1 MNHVRVVAL
10 LAATCSSIACARP
23 VAAQTPPPNVT
34 ATDARDAARS
44 AQEAQDA
51 LRDVPAGSWEYQA
64 VARLKADGII
74 AGYPDKTFKGDRP
87 LTRYE
92 MAVIADR
99 AVHALE
105 AQMALGKPVAKD
117 DLDAVRHLLA
127 EYAHEV
133 EGVQQQVAVLEKRVD
148 STAETVAAQGQQL
161 RAARIGINAWIRPGS
176 YTETM
181 TAINGPTKRVAGQEP
196 NQALTSGSVTFAP
209 GHGNTSNTT
218 LPTQPVNHGT
228 LWQDM
233 RLAVNGDVDQ
243 HISYKFRVEQA
254 LYGDQPTSG
263 QTTTNPAY
271 CTNAACTPIAGTQ
284 DFPNNLP
291 IRLDIAQLTYRS
303 GPLYVNAG
311 RFTLNSGKWNESG
324 LVYGGI
330 QDNGVQVGYRDGRID
345 AWAMQEYGASSATN
359 AALFPTNATT
369 CPLGLSSKCIERNS
383 TGLLFKG
390 EYHFPKIALSIGGTY
405 NMMSGVV
412 NTEWNPRAGLC
423 AAGTAAAV
431 TTLDARTVP
440 CPSGTTRITVTN
452 PLPGQVIGAPV
463 TGAYQTVQT
472 NIPAASIFLVKPFG
486 NPGRR
491 QFKIVTEAERRLG
504 NDPLTGAPWTDN
516 RAFHGEIAFASKGNI
531 TDGPILPAG
540 GVRNSNV
547 AQFDYFNIGLNG
559 TGAQGGPYG
568 TAAYNSFYFLNNN
581 GLQSTLLLLGHWFS
595 DEFRLTAG
603 FEHWNVRKG
612 TTIPA
617 GSLTCPGCYVGGVNA
632 NAVFLD
638 SWIYF

>member
-1 MNHVRVVAL
+1 VNYVHVVAL
-10 LAATCSSIACARP
+10 LAATWFSLACAVP
-23 VAAQTPPPNVT
+23 AAAQTPPPAGT
-34 ATDARDAARS
+34 ATDARDAVRS
-44 AQEAQDA
+44 TQEAQDA

-64 VARLKADGII
+64 VQRLTADGII
-74 AGYPDKTFKGDRP
+74 SGYPDKTFKGDRP

-105 AQMALGKPVAKD
+105 AEMALGKPVAKD
-117 DLDAVRHLLA
+117 DLDAVRRLLA

-133 EGVQQQVAVLEKRVD
+133 EGVQQQVAVLEQRVD
-148 STAETVAAQGQQL
+148 TTAKTVTAQGRQL
-161 RAARIGINAWIRPGS
+161 RSARIGINAWIRPGS
-176 YTETM
+176 YTETLS
-181 TAINGPTKRVAGQEP
+181 AINGPTSRVAGQAP
-196 NQALTSGSVTFAP
+196 NRTLTSGNVTFSP
-209 GHGNTSNTT
+209 GHGNTSSTT
-218 LPTQPVNHGT
+218 LSTKPVDHGA

-233 RLAVNGDVDQ
+233 RLAVSGDVDR
-243 HISYKFRVEQA
+243 HIGYQFRIEQA
-254 LYGDQPTSG
+254 MYGEQPSG
-263 QTTTNPAY
+263 QTTTNPAF
-271 CTNAACTPIAGTQ
+271 CINSACTPIAGTQ
-284 DFPNNLP
+284 DFPSNLP
-291 IRLDIAQLTYRS
+291 VRLNVAELTYRS
-303 GPLYVNAG
+303 GPLFVKAG
-311 RFTLNSGKWNESG
+311 RFTLNSGRWNESG
-324 LVYGGI
+324 LVYGGV
-330 QDNGVQVGYRDGRID
+330 QDNGVQVGYRDRRFD
-345 AWAMQEYGASSATN
+345 AWVMQEYGASSATN
-359 AALFPTNATT
+359 AVLFPTNATT
-369 CPLGLSSKCIERNS
+369 CPLGLPSNCINQNS

-390 EYHFPKIALSIGGTY
+390 EYYEPKLALSIGGTY
-405 NMMSGVV
+405 NAMSGVV
-412 NTEWNPRAGLC
+412 NSEWNPRAGLC
-423 AAGTAAAV
+423 AAGAAAAV

-440 CPSGTTRITVTN
+440 CPSGTTRINVTN
-452 PLPGQVIGAPV
+452 PLPGQVMGAPV

-486 NPGRR
+486 DRLRP
-491 QFKIVTEAERRLG
+491 QFKIVTEAEMRLG
-504 NDPLTGAPWTDN
+504 KDPLTGASWADN

-531 TDGPILPAG
+531 QNGPILPAG

-581 GLQSTLLLLGHWFS
+581 GLQSTLLLFGHWFS

-603 FEHWNVRKG
+603 VERWNVRKG

-617 GSLTCPGCYVGGVNA
+617 GSLTCPGCYVGNMNA